1 MEKLTF
7 KFGLFLGFLITI
19 NLANLV
25 NIVFNIINDGSL
37 YWAFNG
43 AFAVILSFV
52 HSMWI
57 EEVLND

>member
-7 KFGLFLGFLITI
+7 KFGLILGFLITV

-25 NIVFNIINDGSL
+25 NIIFNILNNGSF
-37 YWAFNG
+37 YWAFSG
-43 AFAVILSFV
+43 AFAVILAFV

-57 EEVLND
+57 EEALND